1 MKSIF
6 RIIILLSLAIGTLA
20 IPDSAFAKS
29 AKTKKKAKAES
40 ETLFS
45 YNIPSV
51 TIYSA
56 AVEDTTR
63 LFVISDTH
71 LWISDEREE
80 PFRANSKRMAAA
92 YNKTSHYAT
101 GQPTAP
107 EESLRATIALAKS
120 HKADA
125 IALLGDM
132 VSYPSERGVELVQ
145 EIMNSAGIPWYYICG
160 NHDWHYEGMEGDR
173 LTLRGKWR
181 AERLLPL
188 FAGNNPNGYVVDVN
202 GVQLLILDTS
212 TYDVLP
218 EQLALTQKVIASGKP
233 FLLMMHIP
241 LYAPGRRVAYGIGH
255 PQWGASS
262 DSGYKIERREQW
274 PAEGHTAT
282 DYDFYETITSA
293 PNLLASFAGHVHT
306 NGVDII
312 KGKPHFTVEANA
324 RGGYYEVVIMPLPPK
339 AEK

>member
-1 MKSIF
+1 MKNLQT
-6 RIIILLSLAIGTLA
+6 ILLALALVVTALHPA
-20 IPDSAFAKS
+20 EAKQHKGS
-29 AKTKKKAKAES
+29 KKSGKAAS
-40 ETLFS
+40 EVIFS
-45 YNIPSV
+45 YNAPSIN
-51 TIYSA
+51 IYSA

-80 PFRANSKRMAAA
+80 PYRENSKRMASA
-92 YNKTSHYAT
+92 YNKTTHFQT
-101 GQPTAP
+101 GQPTNP
-107 EESLRATIALAKS
+107 EEALRATAALAKA

-125 IALLGDM
+125 ITLLGDM

-145 EIMNSAGIPWYYICG
+145 EIMNSTGIKWYYTCG

-181 AERLLPL
+181 EERLLPL
-188 FAGNNPNGYVVDVN
+188 FGGKNPNGYVVDTN
-202 GVQLLILDTS
+202 GIQLLILDTS

-218 EQLALTQKVIASGKP
+218 EQLALTKQVIASGKP
-233 FLLMMHIP
+233 FILLMHIP

-255 PQWGASS
+255 PDWGEKS

-274 PAEGHTAT
+274 PAEGHSQT
-282 DYDFYETITSA
+282 DYDFYKAITTA
-293 PNLLASFAGHVHT
+293 PNLLATFTGHVHT

-312 KGKPHFTVEANA
+312 EGKPHFTVEANA
-324 RGGYYEVVIMPLPPK
+324 RGAYYEVVIMPLPK
-339 AEK
+339 K

>member
-1 MKSIF
+1 MKNLQT
-6 RIIILLSLAIGTLA
+6 ILLALTLVA
-20 IPDSAFAKS
+20 TVLHPAEAKQHKGS
-29 AKTKKKAKAES
+29 KKSGKAAS
-40 ETLFS
+40 EVIFS
-45 YNIPSV
+45 YNAPSIN
-51 TIYSA
+51 IYSA

-80 PFRANSKRMAAA
+80 PYRENSKRMASA
-92 YNKTSHYAT
+92 YNKTTHFQT
-101 GQPTAP
+101 GQPTNP
-107 EESLRATIALAKS
+107 EEALRATAALAKA

-125 IALLGDM
+125 ITLLGDM

-145 EIMNSAGIPWYYICG
+145 EIMNSTGIKWYYTCG

-181 AERLLPL
+181 EERLLPL
-188 FAGNNPNGYVVDVN
+188 FGGKNPNGYVVDAN
-202 GVQLLILDTS
+202 GIQLLILDTS

-218 EQLALTQKVIASGKP
+218 EQLALTKQVIASGKP
-233 FLLMMHIP
+233 FILLMHIP

-255 PQWGASS
+255 PDWGEKS

-274 PAEGHTAT
+274 PAEGHSQT
-282 DYDFYETITSA
+282 DYDFYKAVTSA
-293 PNLLASFAGHVHT
+293 PNLLASISGHVHT

-312 KGKPHFTVEANA
+312 EGKPHFTVEANA
-324 RGGYYEVVIMPLPPK
+324 RGAYYEVVIMPLK
-339 AEK
+339 K

>member
-1 MKSIF
+1 MKNLQT
-6 RIIILLSLAIGTLA
+6 ILLALTLVA
-20 IPDSAFAKS
+20 TVLHPAEAKQHKGS
-29 AKTKKKAKAES
+29 KKSGKAAS
-40 ETLFS
+40 EVIFS
-45 YNIPSV
+45 YNAPSIN
-51 TIYSA
+51 IYSA

-80 PFRANSKRMAAA
+80 PYRENSKRMASA
-92 YNKTSHYAT
+92 YNKTTHFQT
-101 GQPTAP
+101 GQPTNP
-107 EESLRATIALAKS
+107 EEALRATAALAKA

-125 IALLGDM
+125 ITLLGDM

-145 EIMNSAGIPWYYICG
+145 EIMNSTGIKWYYTCG

-181 AERLLPL
+181 EERLLPL
-188 FAGNNPNGYVVDVN
+188 FGGKNPNGYVVDAN
-202 GVQLLILDTS
+202 GIQLLILDTS

-218 EQLALTQKVIASGKP
+218 EQLALTKQVIASGKP
-233 FLLMMHIP
+233 FILLMHIP

-255 PQWGASS
+255 PDWGEKS

-274 PAEGHTAT
+274 PAEGHSQT
-282 DYDFYETITSA
+282 DYDFYKAVTSA
-293 PNLLASFAGHVHT
+293 PNLLASISGHVHT

-312 KGKPHFTVEANA
+312 EGKPHFTVEANA
-324 RGGYYEVVIMPLPPK
+324 RGAYYEVVIMPLK
-339 AEK
+339 KR

>member
-1 MKSIF
+1 MKNLQT
-6 RIIILLSLAIGTLA
+6 ILLALALVATALHPA
-20 IPDSAFAKS
+20 EAKQHKGS
-29 AKTKKKAKAES
+29 KKSGKAAS
-40 ETLFS
+40 EVIFS
-45 YNIPSV
+45 YNAPSIN
-51 TIYSA
+51 IYSA

-80 PFRANSKRMAAA
+80 PYRENSKRMASA
-92 YNKTSHYAT
+92 YNKTTHFQT
-101 GQPTAP
+101 GQPTNP
-107 EESLRATIALAKS
+107 EEALRATAALAKA

-125 IALLGDM
+125 ITLLGDM

-145 EIMNSAGIPWYYICG
+145 EIMNSTGIKWYYTCG

-181 AERLLPL
+181 EERLLPL
-188 FAGNNPNGYVVDVN
+188 FGGKNPNGYVVDAN
-202 GVQLLILDTS
+202 GIQLLILDTS

-218 EQLALTQKVIASGKP
+218 EQLALTKQVIASGKP
-233 FLLMMHIP
+233 FILLMHIP

-255 PQWGASS
+255 PDWGEKS

-274 PAEGHTAT
+274 PAEGHSQT
-282 DYDFYETITSA
+282 DYDFYKAVTSA
-293 PNLLASFAGHVHT
+293 PNLLASISGHVHT

-312 KGKPHFTVEANA
+312 EGKPHFTVEANA
-324 RGGYYEVVIMPLPPK
+324 RGAYYEVVIMPLK
-339 AEK
+339 KR

>member
-1 MKSIF
+1 MKNLQT
-6 RIIILLSLAIGTLA
+6 ILLALALVVTA
-20 IPDSAFAKS
+20 PHPAEAKQHKGS
-29 AKTKKKAKAES
+29 KKSGKAAS
-40 ETLFS
+40 EVIFS
-45 YNIPSV
+45 YNAPTIN
-51 TIYSA
+51 IYSA

-80 PFRANSKRMAAA
+80 PYRENSKRMASA
-92 YNKTSHYAT
+92 YNKTTHFQT
-101 GQPTAP
+101 GQPTNP
-107 EESLRATIALAKS
+107 EEALRATAALAKA

-125 IALLGDM
+125 ITLLGDM

-145 EIMNSAGIPWYYICG
+145 EIMNSTGIKWYYTCG

-181 AERLLPL
+181 EERLLPL
-188 FAGNNPNGYVVDVN
+188 FGGKNPNGYVVDAN
-202 GVQLLILDTS
+202 GIQLLILDTS

-218 EQLALTQKVIASGKP
+218 EQLALTKQVIASGKP
-233 FLLMMHIP
+233 FILLMHIP

-255 PQWGASS
+255 PDWGEKS

-274 PAEGHTAT
+274 PKEGHTKT
-282 DYDFYETITSA
+282 DYDFYNAITSA
-293 PNLLASFAGHVHT
+293 PNLLASISGHVHT

-312 KGKPHFTVEANA
+312 EGKPHFTVEANA
-324 RGGYYEVVIMPLPPK
+324 RGAYYEVVIIPLK
-339 AEK
+339 KR

>member
-1 MKSIF
+1 MKNLQT
-6 RIIILLSLAIGTLA
+6 ILLALTLVA
-20 IPDSAFAKS
+20 TVLHPAEAKQHKGS
-29 AKTKKKAKAES
+29 KKSGKAAS
-40 ETLFS
+40 EVIFS
-45 YNIPSV
+45 YNAPSIN
-51 TIYSA
+51 IYSA

-80 PFRANSKRMAAA
+80 PYRENSKRMASA
-92 YNKTSHYAT
+92 YNKTTHFQT
-101 GQPTAP
+101 GQPTNP
-107 EESLRATIALAKS
+107 EEAFRATAALAKA

-125 IALLGDM
+125 ITLLGDM

-145 EIMNSAGIPWYYICG
+145 EIMNSTGIKWYYTCG

-181 AERLLPL
+181 EERLLPL
-188 FAGNNPNGYVVDVN
+188 FGGKNPNGYVVDAN
-202 GVQLLILDTS
+202 GIQLLILDTS

-218 EQLALTQKVIASGKP
+218 EQLALTKQVIASGKP
-233 FLLMMHIP
+233 FILLMHIP

-255 PQWGASS
+255 PDWGEKS

-274 PAEGHTAT
+274 PAEGHSQT
-282 DYDFYETITSA
+282 DYDFYKAVTSA
-293 PNLLASFAGHVHT
+293 PNLLASISGHVHT

-312 KGKPHFTVEANA
+312 EGKPHFTVEANA
-324 RGGYYEVVIMPLPPK
+324 RGAYYEVVIMPLK
-339 AEK
+339 K